1 MIADPP
7 STKSR
12 HLALAAAL
20 GLVLLA
26 ASPPARARG
35 PEVFALTEVRIV
47 VAPGRQ
53 IEKGTVV
60 LRDGVIEAVGAE
72 ITPPADARILERPEL
87 TVYPGLIDAYV
98 EVAWP
103 AKRED
108 GVRDG
113 AHENSLVRPE
123 RRMAL
128 HGIADAKAEKLR
140 AAGFTTAAVAPQQG
154 LFRGHSAVV
163 NLGDAGVNKNLL
175 RAEHAQNVTF
185 ARNARGGGYPGS
197 LMGSIALFRQ
207 TLLDAQWHA
216 RAWAAYEANPAQTRP
231 EMNTAYAD
239 LMSVASG
246 TGLII
251 LEGSK
256 ALDTLRNASLV
267 REFGLRAHLVG
278 SGDEYRW
285 LKEISALGIPLIVP
299 VNFPPVPDTPEVA
312 KKGEDDNLAVTL
324 DELRHWDS
332 APGNPKAL
340 LDAGNTVALTSHGL
354 DDPRDLLKNLYI
366 AIDQGGLSA
375 SEALAALTTTPARLL
390 GIEDR
395 AGTVEIGKMAN
406 LVLVEGELFA
416 EKPRVREVWIDGRR
430 YEIKDSKPATIEPAG
445 TWELEVTTQD
455 GETILATLIL
465 EGETTSLSGT
475 ITDPTGNPIPLARA
489 VVSGS
494 RLEIAFD
501 GAAYGMPGD
510 VEFFL
515 EIDGDKGSGDGTSP
529 DGPFTLKASR
539 SIGPTE
545 VVTR

>member
-12 HLALAAAL
+12 HLALAPAL
-20 GLVLLA
+20 GLLLLA
-26 ASPPARARG
+26 TSQPARARG
-35 PEVFALTEVRIV
+35 PQVFALTEVRIV

-60 LRDGVIEAVGAE
+60 LRDGIIEAVGAG

-98 EVAWP
+98 EATWP
-103 AKRED
+103 VKNED
-108 GVRDG
+108 DVRDG
-113 AHENSLVRPE
+113 AHENRLVRPA
-123 RRMAL
+123 RQMAL
-128 HGIADAKAEKLR
+128 HGIAAAAAEKLR
-140 AAGFTTAAVAPQQG
+140 AAGFTTVAVAPREG

-163 NLGDAGVNKNLL
+163 NLGDGGVNENLL

-207 TLLDAQWHA
+207 TLLDARWHA
-216 RAWAAYEANPAQTRP
+216 RAWAAYDANPAQTRP
-231 EMNTAYAD
+231 EMNTAYAE
-239 LMSVASG
+239 LESVVSG
-246 TGLII
+246 TGLVVI
-251 LEGSK
+251 EGSK
-256 ALDTLRNASLV
+256 ALDTLRNASLA

-285 LKEISALGIPLIVP
+285 LDEISALGIPLIVP
-299 VNFPPVPDTPEVA
+299 VDFPDVPEVPEED
-312 KKGEDDNLAVTL
+312 EDDDLAVTL

-332 APGNPKAL
+332 APKNPKAL
-340 LDAGNTVALTSHGL
+340 IDAGNTVALTSHRL
-354 DDPRDLLKNLYI
+354 EDPRDILKNLYI

-375 SEALAALTTTPARLL
+375 GEALAALTTTPARLL

-416 EKPRVREVWIDGRR
+416 EEPRVREVWIDGRR
-430 YEIKDSKPATIEPAG
+430 FEIKDSKPAAIEPAG

-465 EGETTSLSGT
+465 EGEATSLSGT
-475 ITDPTGNPIPLARA
+475 ISDPAGNPIPLARA
-489 VVSGS
+489 VVSGV
-494 RLEIAFD
+494 RLEITFD
-501 GAAYGMPGD
+501 GTAYGMPGD

-515 EIDGDKGSGDGTSP
+515 DIEGGDGTSP
-529 DGPFTLKASR
+529 DGAFTIKATR
-539 SIGPTE
+539 SIEPSE